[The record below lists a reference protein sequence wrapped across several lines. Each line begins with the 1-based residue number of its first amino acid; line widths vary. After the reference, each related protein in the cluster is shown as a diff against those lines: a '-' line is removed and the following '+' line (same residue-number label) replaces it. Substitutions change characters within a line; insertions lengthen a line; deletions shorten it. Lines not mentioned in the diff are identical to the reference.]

1 VRRRVATEALKILL
15 GRGKVLAA
23 PHGMQF
29 DAYSYQ
35 YVKTHIEGGWR
46 NPQQQAALRAVR
58 ARMGLPEPR
67 E

>member
-1 VRRRVATEALKILL
+1 
-15 GRGKVLAA
+15 
-23 PHGMQF
+23 
-29 DAYSYQ
+29 
-35 YVKTHIEGGWR
+35 VKTHIEGGWR